1 MEFEFAG
8 AFCDW
13 EILRAFVGCEEMV
26 VGKGCVLLAC
36 SSVRG
41 SNARCRGLRM
51 MMFLDMI

>member
-26 VGKGCVLLAC
+26 VGKGGGGLAC
-36 SSVRG
+36 SFV
-41 SNARCRGLRM
+41 
-51 MMFLDMI
+51 